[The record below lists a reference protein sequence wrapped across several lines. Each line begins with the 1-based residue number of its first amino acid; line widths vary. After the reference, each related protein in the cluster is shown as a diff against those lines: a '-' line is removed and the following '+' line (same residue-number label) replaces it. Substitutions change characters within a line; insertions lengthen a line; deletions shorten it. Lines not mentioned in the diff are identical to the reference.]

1 MNRGHS
7 HSFEP
12 RSFSEAVEFS
22 AHIAGTSFVPS
33 HFKGKPEEILAAIQY
48 GAEVGLGPMAAL
60 NGLAV
65 IQGKVTMYASTMR
78 ALVEA
83 SGLMEKCSV
92 TYTDSPPCSTVVVRR
107 TGRED
112 ATFSFSYDDAMRAN
126 LATRDMYKKY
136 PERMYTA
143 RAISFALRDEFAD
156 VLRGILA
163 AEEMDDTGVV
173 VNEDEDF
180 SSINGTKS
188 EDEPRGLMVGEMVM
202 AGYDPVL
209 AERALRGFAKLG
221 WSKARQIVAIKEFGG
236 DAEGL
241 VAYLLSKAGYTCPV
255 DSEQDSHV
263 VPEVTETG
271 EPDGD

>member
-1 MNRGHS
+1 MGKPIAVRGHG

-12 RSFSEAVEFS
+12 KSFSEAVAFS
-22 AHIAGTSFVPS
+22 THIAETSFVPS
-33 HFKGKPEEILAAIQY
+33 HFKGKPDEILAAIQY

-92 TYTDSPPCSTVVVRR
+92 TYTGGPKPSATVVVRR
-107 TGRED
+107 AGREE
-112 ATFSFSYDDAMRAN
+112 ATYSFSYDDAVRAG
-126 LATRDMYKKY
+126 LASSVMYGKY

-163 AEEMDDTGVV
+163 AEEMDDTGIV

-180 SSINGTKS
+180 SSIDDTKPG
-188 EDEPRGLMVGEMVM
+188 DEPKGLM
-202 AGYDPVL
+202 ANYDPAL
-209 AERALRGFAKLG
+209 ADRALKGFAKLG
-221 WSKARQIVAIKEFGG
+221 WPKAKQIVTIKEFGD

-241 VAYLLSKAGYTCPV
+241 IKHLLSQAGYKKKADLALV
-255 DSEQDSHV
+255 EKVSDAN
-263 VPEVTETG
+263 ETG
-271 EPDGD
+271 EPDGE

>member
-163 AEEMDDTGVV
+163 A
-173 VNEDEDF
+173 
-180 SSINGTKS
+180 SINGTKS

-255 DSEQDSHV
+255 DSEQDLHV